1 MKILIVQ
8 KSVVLCQR
16 IINLLEA
23 SHRYEAIGL
32 VGKPH
37 NALRLIATDKPD
49 ALLLD
54 LHLAGGAAMQL
65 LKDLQAQQLSLPV
78 LLLAESTELAYLQRA
93 QALGVQA
100 LLVREGEFEHIVAT
114 LDQLLLAG
122 EHAAPAHPLIH

>member
-37 NALRLIATDKPD
+37 NA
-49 ALLLD
+49 
-54 LHLAGGAAMQL
+54 LAGGAAMQL

>member
-1 MKILIVQ
+1 MADASWQIE
-8 KSVVLCQR
+8 
-16 IINLLEA
+16 LLTD
-23 SHRYEAIGL
+23 IGL
-32 VGKPH
+32 GKRI
-37 NALRLIATDKPD
+37 ASIVAKRLAKLLADIGEKPD